1 MDTQKIREIA
11 TEICP
16 QVDFDKETG
25 LIDNGILD
33 SLQIMQLIMT
43 FCEEFDIEIDGDD
56 IVPENFNSLDAMC
69 ALVSKKLGA

>member
-1 MDTQKIREIA
+1 MDTQKIRQIA

-16 QVDFDKETG
+16 QVDFEKETA

-43 FCEEFDIEIDGDD
+43 FGEEFDIEIDGDD

-69 ALVSKKLGA
+69 ELVRAKLEA